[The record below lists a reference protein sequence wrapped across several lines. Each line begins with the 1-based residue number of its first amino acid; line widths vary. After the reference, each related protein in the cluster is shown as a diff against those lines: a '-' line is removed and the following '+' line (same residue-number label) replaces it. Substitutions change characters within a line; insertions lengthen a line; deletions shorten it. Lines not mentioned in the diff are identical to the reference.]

1 MKWEMRAFFWLM
13 FAALICTG
21 TEIDLVTSNGD
32 KGHETTVEMDAVKVA
47 LIIIVIVAF
56 IIILILVAC
65 CCHLYRKSKSTASDE
80 ERSQQSSR
88 RNDTEGTND
97 FRAANETT
105 PLNSYSAQGQSYQVS
120 DVSTQTPWSYP
131 NADVNDFL
139 QVSDVSTQTPWSY
152 PNADVNDFLQGIEL
166 RHKDHLQKLTK
177 RLKFTLVTGNQFASD
192 CPLDENYVDLTIA
205 DSPFRVEMIENE
217 WKDRRQDYG
226 STFIKYIK
234 EQPVLQLNM
243 LLGTNDTET
252 DRFGTTVVVGEA
264 GIGKSTMVQKL
275 IQDWSQGKIYQSF
288 KFVFQFQFPRLNL
301 IYWKTSLTDLVR
313 ENYPYLD
320 DALEHLWKKPEK
332 ILFVFEDLNQFQK
345 NIHFNDAERNAE
357 SQHQCL
363 DPNSYCLI
371 TDVVRCL
378 IQGELLKGCS
388 ILITSRTGKFDSF
401 GITAINRKVQILGF
415 APDATLQYF
424 HNYIRNS
431 QTMSDIINYI
441 KTNDTLYRMCY
452 NPLYCLTLCSLL
464 ESPRAQGVQE
474 MPLFHTTST
483 QAVSIYIVNLLG
495 RSGYALESCSE
506 DLLKLGALAYDGCCK
521 NLVVFNRNQLS
532 SHNMNFANVITALM
546 MEIQGKDHE
555 TTVYAFNHFIIQ
567 HFLAA
572 LQRIR
577 TTTENK
583 LLESLNAE
591 HTTTDGR
598 FTLLSRFLVGLA
610 RHHSTTNPYCKMANV
625 DSAVTK
631 CVSGWLMNDSKRC
644 DTNLKGKKSEETF
657 LNLLY
662 CFHEFGD
669 VELTRVALSSRN
681 KIQFTKCHL
690 NVTDCVILS
699 STLMA
704 IDKLEELD
712 LRCCDLPDEGVQ
724 FLLPVLHK
732 CKTVRLPSNAE

>member
-1 MKWEMRAFFWLM
+1 Q
-13 FAALICTG
+13 
-21 TEIDLVTSNGD
+21 TSWRD
-32 KGHETTVEMDAVKVA
+32 STVD
-47 LIIIVIVAF
+47 IRDI
-56 IIILILVAC
+56 
-65 CCHLYRKSKSTASDE
+65 SNASDVSTQASW
-80 ERSQQSSR
+80 RDSTVDIRDIS
-88 RNDTEGTND
+88 N
-97 FRAANETT
+97 A
-105 PLNSYSAQGQSYQVS
+105 S
-120 DVSTQTPWSYP
+120 DVSTQTSCDWT
-131 NADVNDFL
+131 ADLRDISNS
-139 QVSDVSTQTPWSY
+139 SDVSTQTSWDSTADTRDISNFFAVSTQTSWDDSAADIKDIPNISKVITQTPWSAS
-152 PNADVNDFLQGIEL
+152 NADVKDTPKGVEL
-166 RHKDHLQKLTK
+166 RHKHHLQKLTK
-177 RLKFTLVTGNQFASD
+177 KLKFTLVTGRQFASD
-192 CPLDENYVDLTIA
+192 CPLDENYIDLTIA
-205 DSPFRVEMIENE
+205 GSPFTVEMIENE
-217 WKDRRQDYG
+217 WKDRRQDHG

-252 DRFGTTVVVGEA
+252 GRFGTTVVVGEA

-345 NIHFNDAERNAE
+345 NIHFNNAERNAE
-357 SQHQCL
+357 PQHQCL

-415 APDATLQYF
+415 APDAIRQYF
-424 HNYIRNS
+424 HNYFRNE
-431 QTMSDIINYI
+431 QTVSDVIKYI
-441 KTNDTLYRMCY
+441 KANDTLYRMCY

-464 ESPRAQGVQE
+464 ESSRAQGVQE

-483 QAVSIYIVNLLG
+483 QAVSTYIINLIG
-495 RSGYALESCSE
+495 RSGYTFESCSE

-521 NLVVFNRNQLS
+521 NLVVFNRNQLG

-546 MEIQGKDHE
+546 MEFQGKDHE
-555 TTVYAFNHFIIQ
+555 STVYAFNHFIIQ
-567 HFLAA
+567 HYLAA

-610 RHHSTTNPYCKMANV
+610 SNNSTTKPDWELANI
-625 DSAVTK
+625 DPAVNK
-631 CVSGWLMNDSKRC
+631 CVSGWLTNYSKRC
-644 DTNLKGKKSEETF
+644 DPNLESKKSEETF

-669 VELTRVALSSRN
+669 AELTRVTLSSRN
-681 KIQFTKCHL
+681 KIPFMKYHL
-690 NVTDCVILS
+690 NGADCVILS

-732 CKTVRLPSNAE
+732 CKTVRLPNNDLPANNVSF